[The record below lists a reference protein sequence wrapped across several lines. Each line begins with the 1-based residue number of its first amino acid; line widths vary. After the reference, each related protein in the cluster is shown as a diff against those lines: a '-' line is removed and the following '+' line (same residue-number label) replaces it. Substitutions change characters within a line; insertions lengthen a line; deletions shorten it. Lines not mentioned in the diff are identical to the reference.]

1 MNTRNLLMN
10 EPYPE
15 HLEEQIR
22 ETAAGFRYPPT
33 PDIAGAVQGR
43 LAKPRQDLRANRRL
57 ATAMV
62 TALVLCLLAT
72 MLAVTAVPPARA
84 ALLRILQIG
93 AVRINLFEETLP
105 AAQEPPGPFSI
116 LDLGQEISLDE
127 ARELVAMPD
136 PPFPPALGQPD
147 AIYGQNLIYR
157 EPVVSFFWQS
167 AEERPQILVTLIAIP
182 QMGLKWAAGEQYTA
196 ADVAGQPAAW
206 IEGPHLF
213 DLDRGQIDQ
222 AARVATN
229 VLIWSDGDVTY
240 RLEGD
245 LTLAEALQIA
255 GSWK

>member
-1 MNTRNLLMN
+1 MN
-10 EPYPE
+10 EPYLE
-15 HLEEQIR
+15 QLEEQIR
-22 ETAAGFRYPPT
+22 KTAAGFRYPPT
-33 PDIAGAVQGR
+33 PDIAGVVQGR
-43 LAKPRQDLRANRRL
+43 LAKPRQGLRANRPW
-57 ATAMV
+57 ATAMA

-157 EPVVSFFWQS
+157 EPVVSYFWRP
-167 AEERPQILVTLIAIP
+167 AEERPQILIMLIAIP
-182 QMGLKWAAGEQYTA
+182 QMGLKWAADEQYTA
-196 ADVAGQPAAW
+196 TEVAGQPAAW

-213 DLDRGQIDQ
+213 DLDQGRLDQ
-222 AARVATN
+222 TARVATN
-229 VLIWSDGDVTY
+229 VLIWNDSEITY

-245 LTLAEALQIA
+245 LPLSQALQIA
-255 GSWK
+255 ESWK